1 MLPVI
6 SEHSVTG
13 CSWGEVRLGGKLD
26 GAKRL
31 KMDGIGARGL
41 QCRQAW
47 AIGSICG

>member
-1 MLPVI
+1 MLRVI
-6 SEHSVTG
+6 SEHSIMG
-13 CSWGEVRLGGKLD
+13 CSWVEVRLAGKLD

-31 KMDGIGARGL
+31 KIDGSGARGL